1 MQTQTHTK
9 QQELAELRARVRQL
23 EAELAAEEL
32 ALRRQVSR
40 DYPAYLAT
48 GGFLLGIFGAMASLI
63 FNVIGSLVAG
73 KPPLELIRVYLSF
86 PLGARAFQLAEDGG
100 ARSYAV
106 GDSLIIALGCC
117 LYLGTGMLLG
127 VPVTLALRTFAP
139 RRSIVTR
146 LVVGGLAALVIWG
159 VNFYGILWWLQPLL
173 FGGRWIVDG
182 SHLPWWVAAATHL
195 VFGWTI
201 ALLYPLVRPE
211 PASQPISLQPSN

>member
-1 MQTQTHTK
+1 VQTQTHTK

>member
-9 QQELAELRARVRQL
+9 QQELAELRARTRQL
-23 EAELAAEEL
+23 ESEIAAEEL
-32 ALRRQVSR
+32 ALRQQVSR

-86 PLGARAFQLAEDGG
+86 PLGG
-100 ARSYAV
+100 AGLSAYRRWGAHAYAV
-106 GDSLIIALGCC
+106 SDSLIIALGCC

-139 RRSIVTR
+139 RRSMVTR

-182 SHLPWWVAAATHL
+182 SRLPWWVAAATHV

-211 PASQPISLQPSN
+211 PTNRPSDLPSSN

>member
-1 MQTQTHTK
+1 VQTQTHTK
-9 QQELAELRARVRQL
+9 QQELAELRSRVRQL
-23 EAELAAEEL
+23 EAEIAAEEL

-86 PLGARAFQLAEDGG
+86 PLGARAFQLAEGGG
-100 ARSYAV
+100 AHSYAV

-139 RRSIVTR
+139 RRSVVTR

-211 PASQPISLQPSN
+211 PANRTESMA